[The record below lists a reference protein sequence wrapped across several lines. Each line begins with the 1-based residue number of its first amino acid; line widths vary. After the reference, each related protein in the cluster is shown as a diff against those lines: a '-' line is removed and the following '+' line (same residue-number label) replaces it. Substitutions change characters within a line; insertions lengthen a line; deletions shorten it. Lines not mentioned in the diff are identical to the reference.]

1 MTGLPLLLLWA
12 TLAGAGEIT
21 VPAPEARSEG
31 GTLTLAV
38 PAPGTGGTQFR
49 TRLQDGLTH
58 RVRYTV
64 EVRPAG
70 GGDAILTEIL
80 TTEVV
85 YDLWDEVFVVTHT
98 EAGRARRVRVRTL
111 DRVVALLERPRFKT
125 SLPTSNLKDRYVASM
140 VVEVDPVSEEVLNR
154 TRQLLAPPVNDQESR
169 AARGLLG
176 SVARV
181 FVNESSASDGAERF
195 GYRTAPFTVAPAAPV
210 TP

>member
-1 MTGLPLLLLWA
+1 MTGLPLLLLLGA
-12 TLAGAGEIT
+12 LAGAGEVA
-21 VPAPEARSEG
+21 VPAPEARNEG
-31 GTLTLAV
+31 GLLTLAV

-64 EVRPAG
+64 EVRPAA
-70 GGDAILTEIL
+70 GGDPILTEIL

-111 DRVVALLERPRFKT
+111 DRVMALLERPRFKT
-125 SLPTSNLKDRYVASM
+125 NLPAGTLKDRYVAEM

-181 FVNESSASDGAERF
+181 FVNESSASDGALIHGF
-195 GYRTAPFTVAPAAPV
+195 RTAPFTVSPATPGAP
-210 TP
+210 